1 MADYIT
7 KKRIQKSLRFS
18 DFDIAFRR
26 HPVTGKLI
34 IKKNEDS
41 IKQAIKYLVLMST
54 GERFFNPFLGTNLRR
69 KLFENTATSLES
81 DIQYI
86 IETNIKNFEPRVTFE
101 GVEDFLDPFG
111 VTVRVEPDQNLLVVR
126 IKYMCINSLVVDAV
140 EINLD
145 RIR

>member
-1 MADYIT
+1 MADYIA

-18 DFDIAFRR
+18 DFDIAFRC
-26 HPVTGKLI
+26 HPVTGKLV

-69 KLFENTATSLES
+69 KLFENTSSFLES
-81 DIQYI
+81 DLQYV

-101 GVEDFLDPFG
+101 GAEDFLDPLG
-111 VTVRVEPDQNLLVVR
+111 VTIRVEPDQNLLIVR
-126 IKYMCINSLVVDAV
+126 IKYMCVNSLTVDAV
-140 EINLD
+140 ELNLD